1 VRGLTKKMTEKPG
14 QALTSTG
21 IRAAPILNRGDV
33 PANDATMHQD
43 VELPDSG
50 KK

>member
-1 VRGLTKKMTEKPG
+1 MRTLPEKTTEKPG
-14 QALTSTG
+14 QTHASTG
-21 IRAAPILNRGDV
+21 IRAAPILNRDNV

-43 VELPDSG
+43 VEHPDSG